1 MKTDAA
7 ATLDF
12 GDQQTLDAA
21 LSDCVRGLHESGIL
35 RITRQVRGMLARGET
50 VVNLTVGD
58 FDPRYFP
65 IPRRLSQAIQ
75 DAVARGETNY
85 PNPEGL
91 PGLRQSIS
99 DYVFRTA
106 GVRYPLD
113 AIVVCSGGRPV
124 LYGAYR
130 AVVNP
135 GDKVVFSV
143 PSWQND
149 AYSWLTH
156 AESVVIEASVDT
168 GFQPTIEQIRPHLGE
183 AAMICICSPGNPT
196 GTVMTEQQL
205 GDILRAVVSENR
217 ERESRG
223 RRPVFVLHDQ
233 MYGALVSKGQRHI
246 YPAALVPESARYV
259 ISADGVSKAY
269 AGTGLRLGWMLVAP
283 AVGAR
288 IRDLLSHAGA
298 WAPRAEQAAVA
309 EFLCDEEAIRE
320 FRAEMDARLA
330 ERLFAMRKG
339 FESLKDAGYPVDSIN
354 PQGAIYFSA
363 QFRLHGK
370 SIGGRVIETDNDI
383 RTLLLERAGV
393 AVVPFQAFGVKG
405 DTGWFRLSAGA
416 VSLDEIEALFP
427 RIEALLAEVNQ
438 AETLTTGFPSG

>member
-1 MKTDAA
+1 MTDQAGA
-7 ATLDF
+7 LDF
-12 GDQQTLDAA
+12 GDQKTLDAG
-21 LSDCVRGLHESGIL
+21 LSESIRRLQESGIL
-35 RITRQVRGMLARGET
+35 RITRQVRGMIARGET

-58 FDPRYFP
+58 FDPRHFP
-65 IPRRLSQAIQ
+65 IPRVLAQGIQ

-85 PNPEGL
+85 PTPEGML
-91 PGLRQSIS
+91 ALREAIS

-106 GVRYPLD
+106 GIRYPVD

-130 AVVNP
+130 AVINP

-149 AYSWLTH
+149 AFSMLTG
-156 AESVVIEASVDT
+156 AESVVIEATVET
-168 GFQPTIEQIRPHLGE
+168 GFQPTVDQFQPHLPD

-205 GDILRAVVSENR
+205 GDILRAVVDENR
-217 ERESRG
+217 KREAAG
-223 RRPVFVLHDQ
+223 RRPVFILHDQ
-233 MYGALVSKGQRHI
+233 MYGALVSKGQKHI
-246 YPAALVPESARYV
+246 FPAALVPECARYL

-298 WAPRAEQAAVA
+298 WAPRAEQSAVA
-309 EFLCDEEAIRE
+309 AFLRDEKAIAE
-320 FRAEMDARLA
+320 FREEMDARIA
-330 ERLFAMRKG
+330 ERLNAMHEG
-339 FESLKDAGYPVDSIN
+339 FTELKSAGYPVDSIN

-370 SIGGRVIETDNDI
+370 TADGRQLETDEDI
-383 RTLLLERAGV
+383 RTLLLERAGA
-393 AVVPFQAFGVKG
+393 AVVPFQAFGVRG
-405 DTGWFRLSAGA
+405 ETGWFRLSAGA
-416 VSLDEIEALFP
+416 VSLDEIRSLFP
-427 RIEALLAEVNQ
+427 RLRALLDEVH
-438 AETLTTGFPSG
+438 

>member
-1 MKTDAA
+1 MTQDPAKP
-7 ATLDF
+7 LDF
-12 GDQQTLDAA
+12 GDQQSLDDAVSVSA
-21 LSDCVRGLHESGIL
+21 RGLHESGIL
-35 RITRQVRGMLARGET
+35 KITRQVRGMLASGET
-50 VVNLTVGD
+50 VVNLSVGD

-65 IPRRLSQAIQ
+65 IPKRLAQAIQ

-91 PGLRQSIS
+91 PVLRQAIS

-130 AVVNP
+130 AIVNP

-149 AYSWLTH
+149 AYSWLTG
-156 AESVVIEASVDT
+156 AQSVVIEATVET
-168 GFQPTIEQIRPHLGE
+168 GFQPTVEQFRPHLTD
-183 AAMICICSPGNPT
+183 ATMICICSPGNPT
-196 GTVMTEQQL
+196 GTVMSEEQL

-217 ERESRG
+217 AREATG
-223 RRPVFVLHDQ
+223 RRPIFVLHDQ
-233 MYGALVSKGQRHI
+233 MYGALVSKGQKHV

-283 AVGAR
+283 AIGAR
-288 IRDLLSHAGA
+288 IRDLLSNAGA
-298 WAPRAEQAAVA
+298 WAPRPEQVGVAA
-309 EFLCDEEAIRE
+309 FLNDPDAIADFRE
-320 FRAEMDARLA
+320 EMDARLA
-330 ERLFAMRKG
+330 ERLHAMHEG
-339 FESLKDAGYPVDSIN
+339 FEALKSEGYPVDSIN

-370 SIGGRVIETDNDI
+370 SFDDRTLTTDEDI
-383 RTLLLERAGV
+383 RVLLLERGGA
-393 AVVPFQAFGVKG
+393 AVVPFQAFGVRAN
-405 DTGWFRLSAGA
+405 TGWFRLSAGA
-416 VSLDEIEALFP
+416 VSMDEIQVLFP
-427 RIEALLAEVNQ
+427 RIKALLDQV
-438 AETLTTGFPSG
+438 S

>member
-1 MKTDAA
+1 METDSAVA
-7 ATLDF
+7 LDF
-12 GDQQTLDAA
+12 GDQQSLDAA
-21 LSDCVRGLHESGIL
+21 LSDRVRGLHESGIL
-35 RITRQVRGMLARGET
+35 KITRQVRAMLARGET
-50 VVNLTVGD
+50 VINLTVGD

-65 IPRRLSQAIQ
+65 IPKRLSQAIQ

-91 PGLRQSIS
+91 PVLRQAIS

-106 GVRYPLD
+106 GIRYPLD

-124 LYGAYR
+124 LYGAYN
-130 AVVNP
+130 AFMNP

-156 AESVVIEASVDT
+156 AESVVIEAGAET
-168 GFQPTIEQIRPHLGE
+168 GFQPTLEQIQPHL
-183 AAMICICSPGNPT
+183 ADATLICICSPGNPT
-196 GTVMTEQQL
+196 GTVMGEQQL
-205 GDILRAVVSENR
+205 GDILRAVVAENKK
-217 ERESRG
+217 RESSGG
-223 RRPVFVLHDQ
+223 RPCFVLHDQ

-246 YPAALVPESARYV
+246 YPAALVPEIARYL

-298 WAPRAEQAAVA
+298 WAPRAEQVAVA
-309 EFLCDEEAIRE
+309 EFLCDDAAISE
-320 FRAEMDARLA
+320 FREEMDGRIA
-330 ERLFAMRKG
+330 ERLLALRDC
-339 FESLKDAGYPVDSIN
+339 FEALKAEGYPVDSIN

-363 QFRLHGK
+363 QFRLHGR
-370 SIGGRVIETDNDI
+370 SIGGHQLETDDDI
-383 RTLLLERAGV
+383 RVLLLERAGV
-393 AVVPFQAFGVKG
+393 AVVPFQAFGVTG
-405 DTGWFRLSAGA
+405 DTGWFRLSIGA
-416 VSLDEIEALFP
+416 VSMDEIRSMLPKMQE
-427 RIEALLAEVNQ
+427 LLRDV
-438 AETLTTGFPSG
+438 S

>member
-1 MKTDAA
+1 MENQSGI
-7 ATLDF
+7 TLDF
-12 GDQQTLDAA
+12 GDQKSLDAS
-21 LSDCVRGLHESGIL
+21 LSTMVRGLQESGIL
-35 RITRQVRGMLARGET
+35 RITRQVRAMLARGET

-65 IPRRLSQAIQ
+65 IPKKLSQLIQAAI
-75 DAVARGETNY
+75 ARGETNY

-106 GVRYPLD
+106 GVRYPVD

-130 AVVNP
+130 AIINP
-135 GDKVVFSV
+135 GDKILYSV

-149 AYSWLTH
+149 SYSWLTS
-156 AESVVIEASVDT
+156 AEQVVIEGRRED
-168 GFQPTIEQIRPHLGE
+168 GFQPTLDQIRPHLSE
-183 AAMICICSPGNPT
+183 AAMLCICSPGNPT
-196 GTVMTEQQL
+196 GTVMSRDHLRE
-205 GDILRAVVSENR
+205 ILEAVVEENKAR
-217 ERESRG
+217 EQSG
-223 RRPVFVLHDQ
+223 KRPLFILHDQ
-233 MYGALVSKGQRHI
+233 MYGTLVTHGQEHV
-246 YPAALVPESARYV
+246 YPASIVPECARWL
-259 ISADGVSKAY
+259 ISVDGVSKSY

-309 EFLCDEEAIRE
+309 EFLKDPEAIAE
-320 FRAEMDARLA
+320 FRNEMDARLA
-330 ERLFAMRKG
+330 ERLQAMHAG
-339 FESLKDAGYPVDSIN
+339 FEELKSAGYPVDSIN

-370 SIGGRVIETDNDI
+370 SVGGKCLETDDQI
-383 RTLLLERAGV
+383 RGLLLEHAGV
-393 AVVPFQAFGVKG
+393 AVVPFQAFGVRG

-416 VSLDEIEALFP
+416 VSMDEIHALFP
-427 RIEALLAEVNQ
+427 RLRAMLDEVH
-438 AETLTTGFPSG
+438 

>member
-1 MKTDAA
+1 MKDQSVKP
-7 ATLDF
+7 LDF
-12 GDQQTLDAA
+12 GDQRSLDSA
-21 LSDCVRGLHESGIL
+21 LSDSIRCLNESGIL
-35 RITRQVRGMLARGET
+35 RITRQVRGMIARGET

-65 IPRRLSQAIQ
+65 IPKQLAQGIQ

-85 PNPEGL
+85 PTPEGML
-91 PGLRQSIS
+91 ALREAIS

-149 AYSWLTH
+149 AYSMLTG
-156 AESVVIEASVDT
+156 AVSVVIEAGVET
-168 GFQPTIEQIRPHLGE
+168 GFQPTLEQFRPHLSD

-205 GDILRAVVSENR
+205 REILDAVVEENR
-217 ERESRG
+217 NREAQG
-223 RRPVFVLHDQ
+223 RRPVFILHDQ
-233 MYGALVSKGQRHI
+233 MYGALVSKGQKHVF
-246 YPAALVPESARYV
+246 PAAIVPECARYL

-283 AVGAR
+283 ALGAR

-298 WAPRAEQAAVA
+298 WAPRAEQSAVA
-309 EFLCDEEAIRE
+309 AFLGDVDAIAE
-320 FRAEMDARLA
+320 FREQMDARIA
-330 ERLFAMRKG
+330 ERLGAMHKG
-339 FESLKDAGYPVDSIN
+339 FTELKDAGYPVDSIN

-363 QFRLHGK
+363 QFRLHGRK
-370 SIGGRVIETDNDI
+370 VDGRRVNTDEEI
-383 RTLLLERAGV
+383 RSLLLERAGM
-393 AVVPFQAFGVKG
+393 AVIPFQAFGVQA

-416 VSLDEIEALFP
+416 VSLDELRSLFP
-427 RIEALLAEVNQ
+427 RIRTLLDEVQ
-438 AETLTTGFPSG
+438 

>member
-1 MKTDAA
+1 MENQAG
-7 ATLDF
+7 TLDF
-12 GDQQTLDAA
+12 GDQKSLDAS
-21 LSDCVRGLHESGIL
+21 LSTMVRGLQESGIL
-35 RITRQVRGMLARGET
+35 RITRQVRAMLARGET

-65 IPRRLSQAIQ
+65 IPKKLSQLSQ
-75 DAVARGETNY
+75 NAVARGETNY

-91 PGLRQSIS
+91 PGLRQAIS

-130 AVVNP
+130 AIINP

-149 AYSWLTH
+149 SYSWLTAAEQIVIEGK
-156 AESVVIEASVDT
+156 AES
-168 GFQPTIEQIRPHLGE
+168 GFQPTLEQLRPYLGE
-183 AAMICICSPGNPT
+183 ASMICICSPGNPT
-196 GTVMTEQQL
+196 GTVMGREHL
-205 GDILRAVVSENR
+205 REILEAIVEENKAR
-217 ERESRG
+217 EAAS
-223 RRPVFVLHDQ
+223 RRPVFILHDQ
-233 MYGALVSKGQRHI
+233 MYGTLVSHGQEHV
-246 YPAALVPESARYV
+246 YPASIVPECVRWL
-259 ISADGVSKAY
+259 ISVDGVSKSY

-283 AVGAR
+283 AVGSR

-309 EFLCDEEAIRE
+309 EFLNDADAIAE
-320 FRAEMDARLA
+320 FRAEMDAHLAQRL
-330 ERLFAMRKG
+330 EAMRDG
-339 FESLKDAGYPVDSIN
+339 FEDLKSQGYPVDSIN

-370 SIGGRVIETDNDI
+370 SVDGQCVQTDEQI
-383 RTLLLERAGV
+383 RNLLLEKAGV
-393 AVVPFQAFGVKG
+393 AVVPFQAFGVRG
-405 DTGWFRLSAGA
+405 ETGWFRLSAGA
-416 VSLDEIEALFP
+416 VSLDDIYALVP
-427 RIEALLAEVNQ
+427 RLKSMLDEVH
-438 AETLTTGFPSG
+438 